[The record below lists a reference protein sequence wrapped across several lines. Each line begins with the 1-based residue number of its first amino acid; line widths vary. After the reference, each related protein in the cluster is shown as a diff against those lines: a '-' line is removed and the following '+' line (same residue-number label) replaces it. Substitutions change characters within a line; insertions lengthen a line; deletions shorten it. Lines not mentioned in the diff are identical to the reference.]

1 MRTRRLAVHIIL
13 WAGLLAWAGLPA
25 AYAQKN
31 LPKAVESVA
40 AKSVRQLPAAALP
53 QTARKQVPRLFTPK
67 PPRTPTKQQI
77 LSYIPAELSTPQAPV
92 VKTEKVISAAANGH
106 MSHRRD
112 KKWMT
117 ISPREKADQ
126 LLAWSDNPIQAL
138 QKMWRIRKFYKNR
151 SFFSYLATAF
161 YKQNFPML
169 TPHLKE
175 FFKKIERLDD
185 YRLQMRVLKRMS
197 FISQNKD
204 QFRAYF
210 SPNIPKSGLRLRY
223 TKDISQ
229 LTPENYSPKNLV
241 LSFERKMNPGQFN
254 ASIRH
259 VKVNSRF
266 PVGKTKSFPVYQY
279 NGPLEFIPNLYLYLI
294 NGNHPKNRMTLV
306 FDKENRSLA
315 IYNEDRSLWLR
326 ITPHEYADPSKLH
339 LHLNETRTAQLKDAY
354 GRVSN
359 ETVNYNLYIPLARPA
374 TLPAHQQQEYLY
386 EMLILKPLRYFQGND
401 HVTIVE
407 RSIF

>member
-1 MRTRRLAVHIIL
+1 MVWTC
-13 WAGLLAWAGLPA
+13 LPD

-31 LPKAVESVA
+31 LSKTVQALA
-40 AKSVRQLPAAALP
+40 TKSARQLPAAAG
-53 QTARKQVPRLFTPK
+53 KQAGLGKVPRLFTAK
-67 PPRTPTKQQI
+67 PSRTPAHSQVF
-77 LSYIPAELSTPQAPV
+77 SYISPELSSTKGGA
-92 VKTEKVISAAANGH
+92 VKTEKVLSAAANGH
-106 MSHRRD
+106 ISHRRD

-117 ISPREKADQ
+117 ISPIEKAKQ

-151 SFFSYLATAF
+151 SFFSFLATAY

-175 FFKKIERLDD
+175 LFKKIERLDD
-185 YRLQMRVLKRMS
+185 YWMQVRVFKRMS
-197 FISQNKD
+197 FIIQNKE

-210 SPNIPKSGLRLRY
+210 APGISKSGLRLRY
-223 TKDISQ
+223 TKDIAQ
-229 LTPENYSPKNLV
+229 LTPENYNPKNLV

-254 ASIRH
+254 VSIRH
-259 VKVNSRF
+259 VKANSRF